1 MKIIIKNPCKDCR
14 FEKEGGICAD
24 CWKAER
30 VKETTRIKLLK
41 YLDGNMN
48 DENYE
53 DFESY
58 IMENL
63 KSYAVWENGE
73 MVGIKDNN
81 DVLYFKNYKTE
92 KNKKK
97 EERIIK
103 EILEERYLNSE
114 TAKLEQEEWENELD
128 SMNRDYEYS
137 RI

>member
-24 CWKAER
+24 CWKTER
-30 VKETTRIKLLK
+30 IKQTTRIKLLK

-73 MVGIKDNN
+73 MVEIKDNN

-114 TAKLEQEEWENELD
+114 TAKLEQEEWENEID

>member
-1 MKIIIKNPCKDCR
+1 MKIIIDNPCEECR

-48 DENYE
+48 DDNFE

-58 IMENL
+58 IMEHL
-63 KSYAVWENGE
+63 GSYAVWENGE
-73 MVGIKDNN
+73 MVGIKENN
-81 DVLYFKNYKTE
+81 QVLYFKNYKTE
-92 KNKKK
+92 RNKKR

-103 EILEERYLNSE
+103 EILEERYLKSE
-114 TAKLEQEEWENELD
+114 TYKLEQEEWEQEIECLN
-128 SMNRDYEYS
+128 NYYIHT

>member
-24 CWKAER
+24 CWKSER
-30 VKETTRIKLLK
+30 IKETTRIKTLK

-48 DENYE
+48 DENFE

-58 IMENL
+58 IMDNL
-63 KSYAVWENGE
+63 GSYAVWENGE
-73 MVGIKDNN
+73 MVGIKEKNE
-81 DVLYFKNYKTE
+81 VLYFKNYKTE
-92 KNKKK
+92 RNKKR
-97 EERIIK
+97 EEKIIK

-114 TAKLEQEEWENELD
+114 TAKLEQEEWEQEIESLN
-128 SMNRDYEYS
+128 NYYIHT

>member
-1 MKIIIKNPCKDCR
+1 MNMKIKNPCEYCR

-48 DENYE
+48 DDNFE

-63 KSYAVWENGE
+63 KSYTVWENGE

-81 DVLYFKNYKTE
+81 QVLYFKNYKTE
-92 KNKKK
+92 RNKKR

-103 EILEERYLNSE
+103 EILEERYLKSE
-114 TAKLEQEEWENELD
+114 TYKLEQEEWEQEIESLN
-128 SMNRDYEYS
+128 NYYIHT

>member
-1 MKIIIKNPCKDCR
+1 MKIIIKNPCEDCR

-30 VKETTRIKLLK
+30 IKETTRIKLLK

-48 DENYE
+48 NENYE

-58 IMENL
+58 IMEHL
-63 KSYAVWENGE
+63 KNYAVWQNGQ
-73 MVGIKDNN
+73 MIGIKEKNE
-81 DVLYFKNYKTE
+81 VLYFKNYKTE
-92 KNKKK
+92 RNKKR

-103 EILEERYLNSE
+103 EILVERYENSE
-114 TAKLEQEEWENELD
+114 TYKMEYEEWENEIESL
-128 SMNRDYEYS
+128 NNYYIHT

>member
-114 TAKLEQEEWENELD
+114 TAKLEQEEWEQEIESLN
-128 SMNRDYEYS
+128 NYYIHT

>member
-1 MKIIIKNPCKDCR
+1 MIKINK
-14 FEKEGGICAD
+14 
-24 CWKAER
+24 
-30 VKETTRIKLLK
+30 TTRIKLLK

-73 MVGIKDNN
+73 MVGIKEKNE
-81 DVLYFKNYKTE
+81 VLYFKNYKTE
-92 KNKKK
+92 RNKKR

-114 TAKLEQEEWENELD
+114 TAKLEQEDWENEIESL
-128 SMNRDYEYS
+128 NNYYIHT